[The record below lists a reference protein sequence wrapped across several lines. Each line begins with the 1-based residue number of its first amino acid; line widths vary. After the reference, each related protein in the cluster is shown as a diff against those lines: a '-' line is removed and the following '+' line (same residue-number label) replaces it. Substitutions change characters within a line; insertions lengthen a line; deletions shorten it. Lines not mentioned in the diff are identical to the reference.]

1 MTLHFPLLTVT
12 FLTVSPSTLLRI
24 SYFQRPYGTETP
36 CLIVS
41 ALTVNPYGGSFG
53 CALLML
59 SILLAELFV
68 GFVLI
73 MPFSVRLPLISIV
86 LDLQ

>member
-36 CLIVS
+36 WLIVS

-59 SILLAELFV
+59 LILLSESFED
-68 GFVLI
+68 FVLI
-73 MPFSVRLPLISIV
+73 TPFQ
-86 LDLQ
+86 LDCH